1 MMTTTSRREFAILWM
16 LAEIGRWV
24 SMSELV
30 PMVKDCRSFRRPDG
44 WPLKNLRD
52 AVHVTLDALERQ
64 GMVATEQRAG
74 ARGQVRWVCLSDAV
88 AWDDQNGKRRT
99 AGEVVEYLYVLEA
112 DTFSDG
118 RSVGGQK
125 QAKLTPLQ

>member
-1 MMTTTSRREFAILWM
+1 MMKTTSRREYAILWM
-16 LAEIGRWV
+16 LAEIGRWL
-24 SMSELV
+24 SMSELM

-52 AVHVTLDALERQ
+52 AVHTTLDALKRQ
-64 GMVATEQRAG
+64 GMVETAQRAG
-74 ARGQVRWVCLSDAV
+74 ARGQVRWVGLSDVV
-88 AWDDQNGKRRT
+88 AWDDQNGKRRS
-99 AGEVVEYLYVLEA
+99 AGEVVEYLSVLDA

-125 QAKLTPLQ
+125 QAKLMPLQ